1 METLLDTFFQ
11 QFEPLEWFIFWLA
24 LILVPIGVFAGAI
37 RAFRKDAYY
46 GRETGKGMVFLGI
59 GILLVVL
66 IGLLLWN
73 MGARLAQLT
82 MDSIGGWVI
91 GLLIAGAICLV
102 ALPMGLVGGQL
113 RRAFEYGR
121 RGYWSSGGGRSLIV
135 GILGLLVIGVV
146 VFLAFGSHILI
157 GFGLGVLALVAL
169 TLGWFGRFL
178 VPEVIDL
185 DEREPLERPGR

>member
-1 METLLDTFFQ
+1 MESLLDTLFQ
-11 QFEPLEWFIFWLA
+11 QFEPLEWLVFWIAIFV
-24 LILVPIGVFAGAI
+24 VPIGALAGAI
-37 RAFRKDAYY
+37 LAFRD
-46 GRETGKGMVFLGI
+46 RETGKAMVWLGV
-59 GILLVVL
+59 GILLLAL

-135 GILGLLVIGVV
+135 GMLGLLVIGVV
-146 VFLAFGSHILI
+146 VFLALGSHILI
-157 GFGLGVLALVAL
+157 GMGLGVLALIAL
-169 TLGWFGRFL
+169 SLGWFGRFL
-178 VPEVIDL
+178 VPEIIDA
-185 DEREPLERPGR
+185 DEREPLERPIR